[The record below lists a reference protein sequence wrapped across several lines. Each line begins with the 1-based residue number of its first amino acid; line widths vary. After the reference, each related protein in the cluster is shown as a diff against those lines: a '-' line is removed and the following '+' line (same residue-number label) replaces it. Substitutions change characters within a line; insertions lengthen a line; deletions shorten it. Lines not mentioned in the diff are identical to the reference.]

1 MAVHAPARIR
11 RGLAPRVPRRVSG
24 PIHPAHRPRAA
35 QPSRPPTGLA
45 TPTPVGRVIA
55 ISQGR
60 LFDRIIRGRLWIGI
74 LGAAL
79 MGIVLMQV
87 SMLSMNAGI
96 GNAVKQSSHLER
108 ENAALRAE
116 LSRLVIGNSV
126 SDAAA
131 KAGMVVPAPGDYH
144 VLTAGD
150 GDAARRAASSLTAPI
165 APVVAS
171 STPAPA
177 AATTTAT
184 PQPTTSTTTTTPVTP
199 AATPVQSAPATTG
212 AAAATPPPVTQVGT
226 SSGGGT
232 AAPGAQG

>member
-1 MAVHAPARIR
+1 MA
-11 RGLAPRVPRRVSG
+11 G
-24 PIHPAHRPRAA
+24 
-35 QPSRPPTGLA
+35 QA
-45 TPTPVGRVIA
+45 TPTPLGRVIA
-55 ISQGR
+55 VSQGR

-79 MGIVLMQV
+79 LGIVLMQV

-96 GNAVKQSSHLER
+96 GNSVKQSSQLER
-108 ENAALRAE
+108 ENAALRSE

-131 KAGMVVPAPGDYH
+131 AAGMVVPAPGDYH
-144 VLTAGD
+144 VLSAGD
-150 GDAARRAASSLTAPI
+150 GDAARRAASTLTAPI

-171 STPAPA
+171 SVAAPAAAA
-177 AATTTAT
+177 AATTTAA
-184 PQPTTSTTTTTPVTP
+184 PTTSTTTTAAPVTP
-199 AATPVQSAPATTG
+199 AVGPAQTAPATTG
-212 AAAATPPPVTQVGT
+212 TGAVTPAPVTQVGA